1 MCELIEQLFSPVTT
15 SEDVFWKTE
24 KGADSAGAALSMQ
37 RSLVPRG
44 ECGLLSW
51 SIDQFSCFVN
61 HAVGTCLPR
70 HLVDK
75 VLIFIKKIF

>member
-1 MCELIEQLFSPVTT
+1 MTT

-24 KGADSAGAALSMQ
+24 KGAHSAGAALSMQ
-37 RSLVPRG
+37 QSLVPKGKRG
-44 ECGLLSW
+44 ILSR
-51 SIDQFSCFVN
+51 SIDQSSFFVN

-75 VLIFIKKIF
+75 VLIFVKKIF